1 MPKNRLVLSGLA
13 AILVYEKAA
22 LGAVLPEK
30 ARVAA
35 KKWGWETPK
44 TLVFGMEGAT
54 SMEIKTTTGPPGRAV
69 PKAKPLAW

>member
-13 AILVYEKAA
+13 AIPACEKAT

-35 KKWGWETPK
+35 KKWGK
-44 TLVFGMEGAT
+44 G
-54 SMEIKTTTGPPGRAV
+54 SSKCD
-69 PKAKPLAW
+69 